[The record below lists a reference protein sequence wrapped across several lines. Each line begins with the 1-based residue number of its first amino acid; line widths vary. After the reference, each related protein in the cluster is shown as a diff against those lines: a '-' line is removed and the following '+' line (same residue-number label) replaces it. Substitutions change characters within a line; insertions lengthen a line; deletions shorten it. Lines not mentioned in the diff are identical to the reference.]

1 MSWFPTLPQSF
12 EFSEELK
19 GLYMRWNILPPCNLF
34 PFDSKKQFWKMW
46 CHWLACTICSKA
58 SGGWYTNQHHWMF
71 LNVPYSQNNWK
82 TCFYCI
88 ALDYKKK
95 NIPFLLQFLFFSF
108 FLFFPSQ
115 KMSKMSLR
123 GLACGKACCWMPG
136 LRNRMLCSYLT
147 PS

>member
-1 MSWFPTLPQSF
+1 MPQSF

-71 LNVPYSQNNWK
+71 LNVPCSQNNWK

-95 NIPFLLQFLFFSF
+95 NIPFLLQFLFFF
-108 FLFFPSQ
+108 FFFSENVENITAWPCMWQSMLLNARLKKQ
-115 KMSKMSLR
+115 NAVQLPNSCLR
-123 GLACGKACCWMPG
+123 G
-136 LRNRMLCSYLT
+136 R
-147 PS
+147 